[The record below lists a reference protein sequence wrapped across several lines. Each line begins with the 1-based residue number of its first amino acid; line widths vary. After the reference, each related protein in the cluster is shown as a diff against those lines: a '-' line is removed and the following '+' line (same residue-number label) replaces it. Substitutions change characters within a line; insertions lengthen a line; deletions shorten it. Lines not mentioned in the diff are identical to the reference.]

1 METIKQKLRS
11 VRGWNAD
18 KYEFE
23 ITAHSAYNVL
33 PGTGKLKLTWKRGSK
48 ACETPAV
55 AVTRGEAVWNA
66 HMTLTATMFVNPKTG
81 MYESKPSM
89 FILQTIGED
98 GKAKAYAEATID
110 LLEYALNPGREFS
123 QTVPVKQGNVTM
135 LTHLQFKAKA
145 MPLAENVAFSDVSS
159 DVSVADL
166 AEVEEI
172 AAASGNIPK
181 ALATLDIG
189 EHEDEEYFDEKLVQ
203 EERVDAKEESVDEE
217 MAFINAQLA
226 YHMENTDD
234 ADLPPATAEELLSGI
249 DAEEGIIPG
258 VKMMRLIVG
267 KKCKIFVRGQDNFG
281 NARTTG
287 GDNVEGVLIGP
298 NAQRG
303 LVSTKDHGDGSYLLE
318 FTCMQQGIWTLRT
331 RFNGRLSAE
340 KHKLVV
346 SFGPLNAADVR
357 VQLPKPPF
365 RCGAYTDLQIIVEH
379 PEDGRILTGAEAF
392 NVRLVSPAGLSI
404 GVPLDIKPGTT
415 AAIARVN
422 WPEVGEHQVD
432 VRLDG
437 ESLRGSPLRV
447 AVVPE
452 QLCLAACQLQGPGV
466 HRCVAG
472 VRSTFVIEAYDSRGN
487 RLLTGGAPISLSIH
501 SKNDERYLGEIV
513 DYGNG
518 TYEASYTVRVAGYY
532 ELAIGI
538 LSEEL
543 VVKGM
548 CEAGRAVV
556 AGCELVG
563 DAGLDLEVGSSG
575 RYSIIRH
582 DAYGNRVP
590 TRQGQ
595 LKFKVVADGPGPVK
609 CSMIDRADGVSDV
622 DVSTTVAGRYYVQ
635 VTAGDQEPIPGS
647 PFEVIAYPGPASQQT
662 SVTTVFGA
670 QLASA
675 DSDVLVAVAGEEVSL
690 SVAPRDMYG
699 NVTVFSKSAL
709 VTASATSAGTVTPF
723 EERAGSKQE
732 INLFSAF
739 RVAGSYLL
747 TAMIGTQVLDG
758 YPRILTVVS
767 AATEPRKCMLFG
779 EALQGVKCNRISTLT
794 IHAAD
799 KFGNLRSTGGDV
811 VDVNLCSPD
820 GKYVVA
826 AKVDDHA
833 DGTYGAKFKLE
844 RPGTWEIQLV
854 VNGRG
859 GRTQVNEVRSY
870 FAGVKASECTFS
882 GMGSDGVEGVV
893 CFKQSDIIIQP
904 ADFEHNSR
912 LMSGKEAVAVR
923 ILTPSGGISSVDL
936 VFSNGRYT
944 GGYTWTQPGQ
954 HTVSVSLDQEAIVGS
969 PYTVEA
975 LSSLPQ
981 VGELENMDTAE
992 IASLLPKLSVEGAS
1006 QALQSLAPDKAAE
1019 ILASGT
1025 PEAAVRM
1032 LANAM
1037 PGNVAEIL
1045 GTMPDDVAAA
1055 TLGAMPDDR
1064 AVEVLSTMQASD
1076 VTSLLKSMKA
1086 DDLSEKSAM
1095 FANVLTSMKS
1105 EDMVIAV
1112 RALMQSNSSEDG
1124 LKSILDQM
1132 PARTVAELAGT
1143 FDEVETTKMLA
1154 GLSGDRVAAVVAKL
1168 PTERQADIIS
1178 LLGGES
1184 MFQMT
1189 RGLHACYKVD
1199 KMLAVQERMRLKQSA
1214 QETARRVAPALS
1226 RLAPEQLTS
1235 TFANA
1240 DAEHLAGC
1248 LFALVEDKRI
1258 SLVSS
1263 SKQRVVGTMDADG
1276 NIQWGDDSVSV
1287 VNEAGDSVTHADGT
1301 TIKLEPDGTMIDTD
1315 GQVLKLNDDG
1325 TITTDG
1331 TIVGKDGVAVAGPSS
1346 ALIMFRAISLEQR
1359 KAALLELIA
1368 FSPAGTA
1375 AELLVDMSTAELR
1388 ETLVGLGA
1396 VDQSRI
1402 LAEVGRVS
1410 PTQAARATSLL
1421 SHTEA
1426 ASAVST
1432 MVNPGSS
1439 HRVNE
1444 PWMGTFL
1451 ESLSQ
1456 HVLRNIEPPTAIG
1469 GALATHLSPNAAA
1482 KVLHKLE
1489 PMDVSRIIEGMSP
1502 AEVKQV
1508 LEQSAAIQAEAGKP
1522 MSDTPLIA
1530 ALVPYVSAMDD
1541 SQAAALLE
1549 SIPSDIA
1556 VGVMMCTPEER
1567 SKEIMTHTRRRDLK
1581 ERMANKSTLFL
1592 DACTVTNL
1600 RDAVAGESSVFIL
1613 EARERGGNRIKFG
1626 GAHLQVSTKAL
1637 GAPGPGIE
1645 QGMVHDRGNGEYNVQ
1660 FTSTLAGK
1668 VAVVVECAGQSR
1680 IWEVNVEA
1688 SDVVIGKCTIDKT
1701 GLEKWTAGGPGKF
1714 VLTLRDRFGNFA
1726 HSSKSLLEFEAR
1738 ASGPG
1743 GVVVD
1748 RNMLDD
1754 GRVEFLLNTTV
1765 TGIYKVAVSCSDTK
1779 EDLKGCPFE
1788 ARMGTGNLSQA
1799 GCTAT
1804 LQSVTSSTK
1813 GPGAQAAA
1821 YGACATMAGEEVTAI
1836 VEARDRYGNSTTFS
1850 GENVVVSA
1858 YGPAHMPAER
1868 NFEVADI
1875 RSGRMALRAIF
1886 PRAGS
1891 YTVSV
1896 AVDGIPIATSP
1907 LILHVFPGSC
1917 ETSRAVLRG
1926 DALNGII
1933 ASKLTKLLV
1942 QTEDKYGNNCHVGG
1956 DRVNLSMQ
1964 GPNGIKVNALD
1975 VKDNGDGTYSFSFI
1989 VPQAG
1994 RWTLQ
1999 AIVNGRVA
2007 KESTTEVVVTYGP
2020 LNAAACILK
2029 GGPGMKRKEVCGA
2042 QRDIY
2047 LQALEYD
2054 ANGRGMSGQEAVT
2067 MHMITPSGGTH
2078 TLPAAFAERGSRY
2091 KASIR
2096 WWEVGR
2102 HEIVA
2107 AIGGQPVVGS
2117 PFVVEVEAQD
2127 VSLPMCRLS
2136 GPGLQGAVAGERA
2149 TILIEAR
2156 DERGNRLFNGGAQ
2169 MGIAIR
2175 SGGETLRGK
2184 VQDCGDGTYEASYI
2198 VERAGPFELSLFL
2211 GTEAATYRAV
2221 CKPGRVDYAK
2231 CRVEG
2236 AMDSLWVAGEQ
2247 LTLTVTR
2254 MDRYGNRIPRREGL
2268 APFCGKAVGPGQ
2280 VTSQSLELGNG
2291 TAEIKFYGTV
2301 AGSYQLGIYV
2311 ADTPIV
2317 PYSTDEA
2324 QALMEGETK
2333 MLDAPPSAPGSV
2345 KGSGAPAAHM
2355 RQDSLAGS
2363 IISKQKSDLS
2373 GAKVID
2379 STTTAL
2385 VGAEDVEKMREITLP
2400 AVTNENG
2407 VQMVPLPNGL
2417 FEMNLTASVAM
2428 PNCCDLEV
2436 IGGTRTDDSWVAPAG
2451 EEVFVR
2457 VIARDRFK
2465 NETHWQEGQMIAVE
2479 AMGPEYLTF
2488 NAHGTTGLQT
2498 DYVAKM
2504 ARAGTF
2510 ELRILCDALP
2520 VCWRTIQIIAGFT
2533 FAPRSMLSMDG
2544 LKDVKTGNIVRLT
2557 LRTVDKFA
2565 NLRLSGGD
2573 TVQLALQGPGG
2584 AFARQ
2589 VSVTDHQD
2597 GTYALEFQV
2606 TVAGRWILSTRIN
2619 GQPHVDGGIAFSVA
2633 FGTLTAEEA
2642 VITFDPPLPSNGS
2655 VECGRQSD
2663 LMLHGAGWQ
2672 TNGRVMTGL
2681 EAVSIRL
2688 THPSGSQ
2695 EAIPVTLSKDNKC
2708 YAAKVRWLHPG
2719 YHSLNIM
2726 LDGIVVPG
2734 TPIRARAEGKKL
2746 ALVSSDLVGDG
2757 ATTCVAGVDA
2767 TFDLMARDYGGN
2779 PINKGGAKLSVA
2791 ARVPG
2796 GEPVSGDVTD
2806 HGDGSY
2812 TCSYMVTTS
2821 GSVEV
2826 ILAVEDDGQTTKRV
2840 LNVTCEAAECE
2851 LNECRVD
2858 AGKMLL
2864 IWPAGEAG
2872 LIRIQRRDVFGN
2884 PTTKNTATGLNRF
2897 AAEVVGPG
2905 SVDVEALELGDGSC
2919 ELRLNAQA
2927 SGSYDISIIGLAID
2941 EETMIPTGAESMEIT
2956 SFSAVLTSQETFP
2969 SSCVARMALINGGEE
2984 ETLADADA
2992 DITLPSTIMAG
3003 DQIAMH
3009 VLPRDL
3015 HGNRT
3020 AWLGGERI
3028 AVHARGPI
3036 EIPFLPRESVGS
3048 FAATI
3053 TCAGAYSVAALV
3065 GDCACAGWPRILQV
3079 VAGPCNPDKCTVS
3092 GDALGNCS
3100 TAQPIS
3106 LMLQATDEFGN
3117 PRSMGGDL
3125 IEAMLTNKDD
3135 GIIDAAVVD
3144 NADGTY
3150 ALNFELDMPI
3160 EHELW
3165 ISANGLREKESRYNL
3180 MPSLGALQANDCVIS
3195 GIGGERPN
3203 LADKSSLLVQ
3213 PANPSRVMSGR
3224 EAVVVTIRMPSGLS
3238 FNLPLKFETEMRQFS
3253 CPLLWV
3259 EPGDHFI
3266 TVNLGGEVVPG
3277 CPFMV
3282 RVRDPDAEDLG
3293 ELDENEPQ
3301 TAMTMVPADNSF
3313 GFVYSN
3319 EKTGAKTVSDMTRIN
3334 VVEEDDDSDD
3344 EDVFTFGTTLS
3355 PPSVQQ
3361 VESTVGTLRKLELED
3376 AGDALSDMRPEVA
3389 AACLQRLNPQKAAC
3403 AAAMMTPSELSSAVT
3418 SMPLESVISMITSA
3432 PPAARASIIESIP
3445 PEAAAQAM
3453 NNMETRYAALCVNK
3467 MVDPDIAASVIS
3479 KMKPSKAA
3487 AMIEF
3492 VPPDLQKQVLLE
3504 LDPISM
3510 CSLLTA
3516 AYYPAMSDDVKKCM
3530 SPSPET
3536 VSIIFTTAPPEQCAK
3551 MVRIMQMHGAAC
3563 EVCAGAMQRA
3573 SRTHPRAVEN
3583 VLALTQMTAVDGG
3596 ANIRAAVLRMP
3607 GGDIIVK
3614 HAEES
3619 IQKGEIEIP
3628 APVVKVKEAKFKW
3641 GGSGL
3646 KPSKTASERAARSLA
3661 GMAPKVSAQALADMR
3676 PGAAGA
3682 VLANMDSERVASI
3695 IPMMD
3700 QACMAAAIGSMESE
3714 EALIVITGANKAT
3727 RVTIIEALPAG
3738 AAGSLLSMIPS
3749 DEASDVL
3756 RSMEMTLAIESV
3768 REMVPKAAA
3777 LALQELPEEQ
3787 TSQYLLT
3794 LPPSTAAPIL
3804 VFMCENEEGRAS
3816 AKNAF
3821 TILSATNID
3830 KTTAHISGMLQRN
3843 AQVAAAIVNDL
3854 DSEARGEVMA
3864 MLNAKDAGKLC
3875 QYLGPQN
3882 SAAAILAAAK
3892 RGAPAAMGAVALE
3905 SLARLGVWPPSVD
3918 VPRSGAKVR
3927 GPLADVL
3934 LVLFELDSAVA
3945 ANVLTALDPDVS
3957 ASAIGAMTPA
3967 MAGTLVSA
3975 IPDPKAAAS
3984 ILQSLP
3990 PAKRAAMII
3999 KMKPQPA
4006 ADAANEIE
4014 VESMVAIMTTLYDTR
4029 DAATMAI
4036 ACEIIEKMDPFKAGS
4051 VVAQMQDVHAMR
4063 VVSALPPL
4071 ASAALISSGGL
4082 PSDKAGSYL
4091 DSLKVDQAENILAAL
4106 PPTLADEAVAK
4117 VSSKDLKAKTA
4128 ARTIVHL
4135 NSSVITG
4142 PGSETFDAGLKTK
4155 FVLESTNPGGI
4166 RLNKGGASLQC
4177 MLHQVIWK
4185 KAEDNTM
4192 SKIDFFHADGTP
4204 VEVTDMMNGAYEF
4217 QFSASKAGE
4226 YDAIITGAGQTRTVR
4241 LSCKPATLDPK
4252 MCAVEPLPDNVE
4264 WKAGDVM
4271 FVKVFCR
4278 DRFGNDVAPP
4288 KSGDAGVDFVLLA
4301 DGEGPGVVEA
4311 EVVDDP
4317 SGVGA
4322 IAKFRATE
4330 TGKYSLRVFTADV
4343 QRQWWGGMQ
4352 RDCIE
4357 GAPLSVILSP
4367 ALADA
4372 SRSSVQLS
4380 GIRERGGGM
4389 LLGLAGRQMAVAVFA
4404 RDRFNNEA
4412 VFSDQ
4417 RLRVDAVGVSNVVFS
4432 LSTKEDGEWLFTSS
4446 LQRAGTYSL
4455 RVTVD
4460 GKPVHGFPRNLQ
4472 IVAAQTDPRACVIR
4486 GDSLNSVVAGEVTK
4500 CLVTAADRY
4509 QNVCLEGGDRLTAR
4523 LVGPAGSIDADVSDF
4538 GDGTYRLVFV
4548 VPRSGEWRIFLAVN
4562 GVENPKPAT
4571 SFMANQGGLTSK
4583 QLILI
4588 PADKR
4593 DEFIV
4598 GAESEFFIQSIDYEQ
4613 GGLEVSGHEALCLR
4627 LISPSGVSTIIPLRL
4642 TKDRARYRAAIIW
4655 PEVGS
4660 HSLIGALN
4668 GDLIVGC
4675 PFVVKTIAADVFLPG
4690 CKTTGAG
4697 ASLAV
4702 AGERASFILEARD
4715 SRGNRMTCGGSSI
4728 SVVVQSTLK
4737 SDHSIKGSVL
4747 DQGDGTYMISYTIS
4761 KAGSFTIT
4769 VSSPHS
4775 SMTLA
4780 GTCVAGEAD
4789 PAYCRIDASGIAN
4802 LEAGMRGT
4810 IKVLRSDRFSNLI
4823 PAGPDLLPFRVEA
4836 SGVGPADVETV
4847 EAGDGSAEIRF
4858 EARAVGRYTLYVWS
4872 GFKREP
4878 ILGSPVE
4885 IHVNPSQPA
4894 AAACKALLEGCEFKA
4909 QGVYS
4914 AQAGTTITVRMQP
4927 RDRFGNSTA
4936 WKSWQTLNVRAAG
4949 TEDIVFEQVKEE
4961 HSRGVFQATLSR
4973 AGAYVIW
4980 VTVGGQTIIG
4990 WPRVVQIIPASTN
5003 ANVSS
5008 MRPESDTMALASEL
5022 VRHGGNDLSLIDAL
5036 GRQSTDVDKLR
5047 VEMMALRERLAGYE
5061 RAEHAVRQRGA
5072 DVDESA
5078 AIAPAQVEKLNDK
5091 VMKLIVHDSESDS
5104 EFEAARAKG
5113 AAADAAADDDEFR
5126 EAMERPS
5133 SETETD
5139 DDAR

>member
-1 METIKQKLRS
+1 MESIKHKLRS

-18 KYEFE
+18 KYQFE
-23 ITAHSAYNVL
+23 ITVHSAYNVL
-33 PGTGKLKLTWKRGSK
+33 PGTPKLKLTWKRGSK
-48 ACETPAV
+48 ACETAAV
-55 AVTRGEAVWNA
+55 PVTRGEAVWDT

-145 MPLAENVAFSDVSS
+145 TPLAENVAFSDVSS
-159 DVSVADL
+159 DISVADL

-172 AAASGNIPK
+172 AAASASIPK
-181 ALATLDIG
+181 ALATVDVG
-189 EHEDEEYFDEKLVQ
+189 EHEDEEYFDENLPQ
-203 EERVDAKEESVDEE
+203 EESVDAKEETVDEE
-217 MAFINAQLA
+217 MAFINAKLA
-226 YHMENTDD
+226 FQMENPEETE
-234 ADLPPATAEELLSGI
+234 LPPATMEELLSGV

-258 VKMMRLIVG
+258 VKIMRLIVG

-346 SFGPLNAADVR
+346 SFGPLSASDVR

-365 RCGAYTDLQIIVEH
+365 RCGAYTDVQIIVDH

-404 GVPLDIKPGTT
+404 GVPLDVQPGTT
-415 AAIARVN
+415 AAVARIN

-437 ESLRGSPLRV
+437 TSLRGSPLRV
-447 AVVPE
+447 DVIPE
-452 QLCLAACQLQGPGV
+452 ELCLAACQLQGPGV

-472 VRSTFVIEAYDSRGN
+472 IRSTFVIEAHDSRGN
-487 RLLTGGAPISLSIH
+487 RLLTGGAPISLSVR
-501 SKNDERYLGEIV
+501 SKNDEHYLGEIV

-548 CEAGRAVV
+548 CEAGRGVV

-595 LKFKVVADGPGPVK
+595 LKFKVTADGPGPVK

-622 DVSTTVAGRYYVQ
+622 DVNTTVAGRYYVQ

-699 NVTVFSKSAL
+699 NVTVFSKGAL
-709 VTASATSAGTVTPF
+709 VSATATSAGAVTPF
-723 EERAGSKQE
+723 EERTGTKQE
-732 INLFSAF
+732 VTLFTSF

-747 TAMIGTQVLDG
+747 SAMIGNQVLDG

-844 RPGTWEIQLV
+844 RPGAWEIQLV

-893 CFKQSDIIIQP
+893 CFKQSDIVIQP
-904 ADFEHNSR
+904 ADFEQNSR

-936 VFSNGRYT
+936 VFGNGRYT

-954 HTVSVSLDQEAIVGS
+954 HTISVSLDQEAIAGS
-969 PYTVEA
+969 PFTVEA

-981 VGELENMDTAE
+981 VGELENMDASE
-992 IASLLPKLSVEGAS
+992 IASLLPKLSAEGAS

-1025 PEAAVRM
+1025 PESAVRM
-1032 LANAM
+1032 MANVI

-1045 GTMPDDVAAA
+1045 GTMPTDVAAA

-1064 AVEVLSTMQASD
+1064 AAEVLATMQASD
-1076 VTSLLKSMKA
+1076 VTELLKTMKS
-1086 DDLSEKSAM
+1086 DDLSEKSVM
-1095 FANVLTSMKS
+1095 FANVLNSMKP
-1105 EDMVIAV
+1105 EDMVKAV
-1112 RALMQSNSSEDG
+1112 RVLMNSDASDDG

-1132 PARTVAELAGT
+1132 PARTVAELAGS
-1143 FDEVETTKMLA
+1143 FDEEETTKMLA
-1154 GLSGDRVAAVVAKL
+1154 GLSSDRVAAVVSKL
-1168 PTERQADIIS
+1168 PTERQADVIS
-1178 LLGGES
+1178 LLGGDS
-1184 MFQMT
+1184 MLQMT
-1189 RGLHACYKVD
+1189 KCLHACYKVD
-1199 KMLAVQERMRLKQSA
+1199 KSLSLQERMRVKQSA
-1214 QETARRVAPALS
+1214 QETARRVAPALG
-1226 RLAPEQLTS
+1226 RLAPAQLTS
-1235 TFANA
+1235 TFENA
-1240 DAEHLAGC
+1240 EAEHIAGC

-1263 SKQRVVGTMDADG
+1263 SKSRAVGTMDAEG
-1276 NIQWGDDSVSV
+1276 NIKWSDDSVSV
-1287 VNEAGDSVTHADGT
+1287 VNEAGDAVTHADGT

-1331 TIVGKDGVAVAGPSS
+1331 TIIGSDGAAIAEPSS
-1346 ALIMFRAISLEQR
+1346 ALIMFRAISLAQR
-1359 KAALLELIA
+1359 KKSLLELIA

-1375 AELLVDMSTAELR
+1375 AEILIDMSATELR

-1396 VDQSRI
+1396 VEQSRI

-1410 PTQAARATSLL
+1410 PTQAAKATSLL

-1439 HRVNE
+1439 DRVNE
-1444 PWMGTFL
+1444 PWMGSFL
-1451 ESLSQ
+1451 EILSPQ
-1456 HVLRNIEPPTAIG
+1456 ILRNVEPPTAIG

-1508 LEQSAAIQAEAGKP
+1508 LEQSAAIQTEAGKP

-1567 SKEIMTHTRRRDLK
+1567 SNEIMTHTRRRDLK
-1581 ERMANKSTLFL
+1581 ERMANKSTLHL
-1592 DACTVTNL
+1592 DACTITNL
-1600 RDAVAGESSVFIL
+1600 RDAIAGESSVFIL
-1613 EARERGGNRIKFG
+1613 ESRERGGNRIKFG
-1626 GAHLQVSTKAL
+1626 GARLQVSTKAL

-1680 IWEVNVEA
+1680 IFEVNVEA
-1688 SDVVIGKCTIDKT
+1688 SDVVIGKCTIDKK
-1701 GLEKWTAGGPGKF
+1701 GLEKWSAGDPGKV

-1754 GRVEFLLNTTV
+1754 GRIEFVLNTTV
-1765 TGIYKVAVSCSDTK
+1765 TGIYKVALSCSDTK

-1804 LQSVTSSTK
+1804 LQSITSSTK
-1813 GPGAQAAA
+1813 GPGAKAAA
-1821 YGACATMAGEEVTAI
+1821 FGACAAMAGEEITAI
-1836 VEARDRYGNSTTFS
+1836 VEARDRYGNSTQFA
-1850 GENVVVSA
+1850 GESVVVSA

-1896 AVDGIPIATSP
+1896 TVDGIPIATSP
-1907 LILHVFPGSC
+1907 LVLHVFPGSC

-1926 DALNGII
+1926 DALNGIV
-1933 ASKLTKLLV
+1933 ASKITKLLV

-1975 VKDNGDGTYSFSFI
+1975 VKDNEDGTYSFAFI

-1994 RWTLQ
+1994 RWTIQ

-2020 LNAAACILK
+2020 LNAAACVLK
-2029 GGPGMKRKEVCGA
+2029 GGPGMKRKEVCGT

-2078 TLPAAFAERGSRY
+2078 TLPPVFAERGSRY

-2107 AIGGQPVVGS
+2107 AVGGQPVVGS
-2117 PFVVEVEAQD
+2117 PFIVEVEAQD

-2236 AMDSLWVAGEQ
+2236 AMDSLWVAGEH

-2254 MDRYGNRIPRREGL
+2254 MDRYGNRIARREGL
-2268 APFCGKAVGPGQ
+2268 APFCGKAVGPGKI
-2280 VTSQSLELGNG
+2280 TSQSIELGNG

-2301 AGSYQLGIYV
+2301 AGAYQLGIYV
-2311 ADTPIV
+2311 ADTPII
-2317 PYSTDEA
+2317 PYATDEA
-2324 QALMEGETK
+2324 RALMDGETQ

-2345 KGSGAPAAHM
+2345 KGSDAPAAHV
-2355 RQDSLAGS
+2355 RKDSLAGS

-2373 GAKVID
+2373 GAKAID
-2379 STTTAL
+2379 ANTPAAFIS
-2385 VGAEDVEKMREITLP
+2385 AEDIEQMREVTLP
-2400 AVTNENG
+2400 AVTTENG

-2436 IGGTRTDDSWVAPAG
+2436 IGGTRTEDSWVAPAG

-2465 NETHWQEGQMIAVE
+2465 NETHWEEGQTIAVE

-2504 ARAGTF
+2504 TRAGTF

-2533 FAPRSMLSMDG
+2533 FAPRSILSMDG

-2606 TVAGRWILSTRIN
+2606 TVAGKWILSTRIN
-2619 GQPHVDGGIAFSVA
+2619 GQPHVDGGIAFPVA

-2642 VITFDPPLPSNGS
+2642 VITFDPPLPTNGS
-2655 VECGRQSD
+2655 VECGRVSD
-2663 LMLHGAGWQ
+2663 LMLHGAGWEK
-2672 TNGRVMTGL
+2672 NGRVMTGL

-2688 THPSGSQ
+2688 THPSGTQ

-2708 YAAKVRWLHPG
+2708 YASKVRWLHPG

-2726 LDGIVVPG
+2726 LDGVVVPG
-2734 TPIRARAEGKKL
+2734 TPIRARAEGKKV
-2746 ALVSSDLVGDG
+2746 ALVASTLVGEG
-2757 ATTCVAGVDA
+2757 ATSCVAGVDA
-2767 TFDLMARDYGGN
+2767 SFNLMARDYGGN
-2779 PINKGGAKLSVA
+2779 PINKGGAKLSIA
-2791 ARVPG
+2791 ARVSG
-2796 GEPVSGDVTD
+2796 GEPVSGTVVD
-2806 HGDGSY
+2806 HGDGTY
-2812 TCSYMVTTS
+2812 TCSYMITTS
-2821 GSVEV
+2821 GSIEV
-2826 ILAVEDDGQTTKRV
+2826 ILAADIDNQTTKRL

-2864 IWPAGEAG
+2864 LWQAGEPG

-2941 EETMIPTGAESMEIT
+2941 EETMMPTGTPSMEIT
-2956 SFSAVLTSQETFP
+2956 SFSAILTSQETFP
-2969 SSCVARMALINGGEE
+2969 SACVARMALITGGEE

-3009 VLPRDL
+3009 VLPRDM

-3036 EIPFLPRESVGS
+3036 EIPFLPQESVGS
-3048 FAATI
+3048 FSATI
-3053 TCAGAYSVAALV
+3053 TCAGAFSIAALV

-3106 LMLQATDEFGN
+3106 LMMQATDEFGN

-3135 GIIDAAVVD
+3135 GIIDAAVID

-3165 ISANGLREKESRYNL
+3165 ISANGLREKASRYNL

-3195 GIGGERPN
+3195 GIGGERLN
-3203 LADKSSLLVQ
+3203 LSDKTNLLVQ

-3224 EAVVVTIRMPSGLS
+3224 EAVVVTVRMPSGLS

-3266 TVNLGGEVVPG
+3266 TVNLSGDVVPG

-3282 RVRDPDAEDLG
+3282 RVHDPDAEDLG
-3293 ELDENEPQ
+3293 EIEEDAPEPG

-3319 EKTGAKTVSDMTRIN
+3319 EKTASKPVADVAAID
-3334 VVEEDDDSDD
+3334 VDDEDADSDD
-3344 EDVFTFGTTLS
+3344 EEVFTFGTTLS
-3355 PPSVQQ
+3355 PPSIQQ
-3361 VESTVGTLRKLELED
+3361 VESTVATIRKLELED
-3376 AGDALSDMRPEVA
+3376 AGDALSDMRSEVA

-3403 AAAMMTPSELSSAVT
+3403 AAAMMTPAELSLAVT
-3418 SMPLESVISMITSA
+3418 SMPLDSVIAMLASA

-3453 NNMETRYAALCVNK
+3453 NNMDARAAALCVNK
-3467 MVDPDIAASVIS
+3467 MVDPDIAAAVIS

-3487 AMIEF
+3487 MMMEF
-3492 VPPDLQKQVLLE
+3492 VPLELQKQVLLE

-3510 CSLLTA
+3510 CSMLTA
-3516 AYYPAMSDDVKKCM
+3516 AYDPSVSDAVRKSM
-3530 SPSPET
+3530 NPSPDT
-3536 VSIIFTTAPPEQCAK
+3536 LSIIFTTAPPEKCAK
-3551 MVRIMQMHGAAC
+3551 MVRFMQTDATGC

-3573 SRTHPRAVEN
+3573 TRTHPRAVEN

-3607 GGDIIVK
+3607 GGDSIVK

-3682 VLANMDSERVASI
+3682 VLANMDSERIAGI

-3700 QACMAAAIGSMESE
+3700 QACMAAAIGSMEAE
-3714 EALIVITGANKAT
+3714 EALRVISGVNKST
-3727 RVTIIEALPAG
+3727 RVTIIEGLPAG
-3738 AAGSLLSMIPS
+3738 AAGSMLSMIPA
-3749 DEASDVL
+3749 DEASDIL
-3756 RSMEMTLAIESV
+3756 RSMDTTLAIESV
-3768 REMVPKAAA
+3768 RAMAPKSAA
-3777 LALQELPEEQ
+3777 LAIQELPEEQ

-3794 LPPSTAAPIL
+3794 LPPSVAAPIL
-3804 VFMCENEEGRAS
+3804 VVMCENKEGRAS
-3816 AKNAF
+3816 AKSAF
-3821 TILSATNID
+3821 MILSATNID
-3830 KTTAHISGMLQRN
+3830 KTTAHLSGMLQRN
-3843 AQVAAAIVNDL
+3843 PQVTAAITNDL
-3854 DSEARGEVMA
+3854 DSDARGDVMSK
-3864 MLNAKDAGKLC
+3864 LNAKDAGKLC
-3875 QYLGPQN
+3875 QFLGPQN
-3882 SAAAILAAAK
+3882 AAAAIVASAK

-3934 LVLFELDSAVA
+3934 LVMFELDSPIA
-3945 ANVLTALDPDVS
+3945 ANILTALDPDVS

-3975 IPDPKAAAS
+3975 IPDPKAAAL
-3984 ILQSLP
+3984 ILQSMP

-4006 ADAANEIE
+4006 ADAANE
-4014 VESMVAIMTTLYDTR
+4014 VELENMVAIMTTLYDTN

-4036 ACEIIEKMDPFKAGS
+4036 ACDIIEKMDSFKGGS
-4051 VVAQMQDVHAMR
+4051 IVARLQDAHAMR
-4063 VVSALPPL
+4063 LVSSLPPL
-4071 ASAALISSGGL
+4071 VTAALISSGGL
-4082 PSDKAGSYL
+4082 PSDKAGTYL
-4091 DSLKVDQAENILAAL
+4091 DQLKVDQAENILAAL
-4106 PPTLADEAVAK
+4106 PPTLADETVAK
-4117 VSSKDLKAKTA
+4117 ISSTDLKAKTA

-4142 PGSETFDAGLKTK
+4142 PGSETCDAGHKTK

-4177 MLHQVIWK
+4177 MLHYVTWK
-4185 KAEDNTM
+4185 KGADGTL
-4192 SKIDFFHADGTP
+4192 SKIDFFHGDGVP
-4204 VEVTDMMNGAYEF
+4204 LEVVDMMNGAYEF
-4217 QFSASKAGE
+4217 HYSANKAGE

-4241 LSCKPATLDPK
+4241 ITCKSATLDPK

-4264 WKAGDVM
+4264 WKAGDVL

-4278 DRFGNDVAPP
+4278 DRFGNNVAPP

-4311 EVVDDP
+4311 EVIDDP
-4317 SGVGA
+4317 SGVNA
-4322 IAKFRATE
+4322 LAKFRATE
-4330 TGKYSLRVFTADV
+4330 TGKYSLRVFTADL

-4357 GAPLSVILSP
+4357 GAPLSISLSP

-4389 LLGLAGRQMAVAVFA
+4389 LIGLAGRQMAVAVFA

-4417 RLRVDAVGVSNVVFS
+4417 RLRVDAVGVSNSVFS
-4432 LSTKEDGEWLFTSS
+4432 LSTKEAGEWLFTSS

-4472 IVAAQTDPRACVIR
+4472 VVAAQTDPRSCSIR
-4486 GDSLNSVVAGEVTK
+4486 GDSLNSVIAGEVTK

-4523 LVGPAGSIDADVSDF
+4523 LIGPAGSVDADVSDF

-4583 QLILI
+4583 QLILL

-4627 LISPSGVSTIIPLRL
+4627 LISPSGVSTIVPLRL
-4642 TKDRARYRAAIIW
+4642 TKDHARYRASIIW

-4668 GDLIVGC
+4668 GDIIVSC
-4675 PFVVKTIAADVFLPG
+4675 PFIVKTIAADVFLPG
-4690 CKTTGAG
+4690 CKTTGSG
-4697 ASLAV
+4697 ASSAV
-4702 AGERASFILEARD
+4702 AGDRASFVLEARD
-4715 SRGNRMTCGGSSI
+4715 ARGNRMTSGGSSI

-4737 SDHSIKGSVL
+4737 SNNSIKGSVL

-4761 KAGSFTIT
+4761 KAGPYTIT
-4769 VSSPHS
+4769 LSSPHS
-4775 SMTLA
+4775 STTLS
-4780 GTCVAGEAD
+4780 GMCVPGEAD
-4789 PAYCRIDASGIAN
+4789 PAYCRIDASGVEK

-4810 IKVLRSDRFSNLI
+4810 VKVLRADRFSNLI

-4872 GFKREP
+4872 GLKREP

-4885 IHVNPSQPA
+4885 IHVLPSQPA

-4914 AQAGTTITVRMQP
+4914 AQAGTSITVRMQP
-4927 RDRFGNSTA
+4927 RDRFGNTTA
-4936 WKSWQTLNVRAAG
+4936 WKSWQTLSVSAAG
-4949 TEDIVFEQVKEE
+4949 TEDIVFKQSTDEN
-4961 HSRGVFQATLSR
+4961 SRGVFRATLSK

-5022 VRHGGNDLSLIDAL
+5022 VRHGGNDASLIDAL

-5061 RAEHAVRQRGA
+5061 RAEHKVQQRGA
-5072 DVDESA
+5072 DIQETA
-5078 AIAPAQVEKLNDK
+5078 ALAPAQVEKLNDK

-5104 EFEAARAKG
+5104 DLDAARG
-5113 AAADAAADDDEFR
+5113 NADDDDDEFG
-5126 EAMERPS
+5126 ESVDQPDVYGT
-5133 SETETD
+5133 ETEED
-5139 DDAR
+5139 